1 MQIFF
6 RKLKE
11 KYLEELMNWRMKP
24 EITKNMYTEPEL
36 NLNKQY
42 RWFEM
47 IKQDKN
53 KKYWVIEINEIPIGA
68 IYLYD
73 IDYKNNN
80 CSWGYYI
87 GRDDFKGRGLAKKL
101 EYNIYNY
108 VFEKLKLNKLWC
120 EVLSFNDIVVKIH
133 EKYGSKVEGV
143 LRQQIKKD
151 GKYYDVVRMA
161 ILKEEWDKIKNDVEY
176 ERATIE

>member
-1 MQIFF
+1 ML
-6 RKLKE
+6 KLRSVKSE
-11 KYLEELMNWRMKP
+11 DLEMIMNWRMMP
-24 EITKNMYTEPEL
+24 EVTKYMYSNPKLTFE
-36 NLNKQY
+36 NQKK
-42 RWFEM
+42 WFKK
-47 IKQDKN
+47 ISKDKS
-53 KKYWVIEINEIPIGA
+53 KKYWIIQFEETDIGL
-68 IYLYD
+68 IS
-73 IDYKNNN
+73 IDNIDEKNKNA
-80 CSWGYYI
+80 SWAYYI
-87 GRDDFKGRGLAKKL
+87 ADTSFRGKGLAKKL